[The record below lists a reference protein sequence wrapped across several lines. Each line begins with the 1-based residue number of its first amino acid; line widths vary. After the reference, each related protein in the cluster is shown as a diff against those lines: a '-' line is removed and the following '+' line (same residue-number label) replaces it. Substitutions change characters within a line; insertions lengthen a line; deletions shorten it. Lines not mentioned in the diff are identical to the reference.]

1 MGSVTWLV
9 KPCARSKI
17 RLLAQDQRYIQNLEK
32 RKPNFLNIASVES
45 NPTNTKAHLP
55 KQQSKSASRLSP
67 LSPLCYPS
75 REHLTSSL
83 SVKFDHRLS
92 LLSHSFE
99 WLRSFKTIFCRP
111 FFRAETNTQ
120 FQRQREKE
128 RLSNPIHPLQD
139 PMCWTTERKSETIPH
154 STSTRPASRIKGIH
168 SGVVCREGRRA
179 SRSPERSQSTQVW
192 LRLEKEV
199 GLGQEG

>member
-1 MGSVTWLV
+1 MEHLGG
-9 KPCARSKI
+9 KPYSNGIRYLTCEALCSK
-17 RLLAQDQRYIQNLEK
+17 QNQITCTRPKIYSKLRK

-99 WLRSFKTIFCRP
+99 WLRS
-111 FFRAETNTQ
+111 
-120 FQRQREKE
+120 
-128 RLSNPIHPLQD
+128 LSKAFLRYLLPVQPY
-139 PMCWTTERKSETIPH
+139 PH
-154 STSTRPASRIKGIH
+154 T
-168 SGVVCREGRRA
+168 
-179 SRSPERSQSTQVW
+179 
-192 LRLEKEV
+192 
-199 GLGQEG
+199 